1 MGLGKLRDK
10 WEMNVDFSNIC
21 KTAHLEESLDAPKIL
36 ASKTLFAQLLKAFI
50 QVTYT
55 SRLKTKYGRQ

>member
-10 WEMNVDFSNIC
+10 WEIKVDFSNIC
-21 KTAHLEESLDAPKIL
+21 KTAHLGESLDAPKIL
-36 ASKTLFAQLLKAFI
+36 ASKILFAQLLKAFI